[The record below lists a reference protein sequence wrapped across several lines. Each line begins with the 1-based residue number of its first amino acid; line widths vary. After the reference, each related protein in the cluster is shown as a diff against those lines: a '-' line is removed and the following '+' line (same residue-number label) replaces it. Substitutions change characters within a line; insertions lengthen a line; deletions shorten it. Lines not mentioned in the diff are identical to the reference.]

1 MRTTGREIFS
11 LEDAIDDAPPG
22 QDTALADP
30 SLRRS

>member
-1 MRTTGREIFS
+1 MRTIGREVFS

-30 SLRRS
+30 SLRRG